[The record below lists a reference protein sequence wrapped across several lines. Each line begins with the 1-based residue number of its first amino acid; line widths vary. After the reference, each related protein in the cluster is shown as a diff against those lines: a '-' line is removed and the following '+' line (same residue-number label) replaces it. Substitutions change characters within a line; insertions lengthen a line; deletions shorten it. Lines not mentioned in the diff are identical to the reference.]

1 MRGRTY
7 PAEIRNRAVELVSE
21 MIPTSRSTWAAIERA
36 AAHMGLHPNTVRFWY
51 RRAQG
56 VTDERPLLPS
66 EQSDEIA
73 RLRAELA
80 RAQQLNAELITDSSH
95 HHPDHHITATWN
107 GRTAL

>member
-1 MRGRTY
+1 MRGRTF

-21 MIPTSRSTWAAIERA
+21 LIPSSRSTWAAIERT

-51 RRAQG
+51 RQAQG

-80 RAQQLNAELITDSSH
+80 RAQQLNAELITDNSH
-95 HHPDHHITATWN
+95 EHLRHHTTATWN
-107 GRTAL
+107 ERTAL